1 MMLRLVGVE
10 FAKLRGSLV
19 VLLITL
25 PPLLP
30 GLLIAIAI
38 ASYDGPPQWVQILDQ
53 LTLPLWAMFLN
64 PTLLA
69 TLATLM
75 GDIEYRN
82 NGWDFTLTQP
92 HSRWRIFLAKLMV
105 IVPLHAAMTVIAVG
119 FAIVIGWGIGS
130 ITGKVPTGDLSF
142 PELAMFVVRMMAGSF
157 GILALQLWVALR
169 WRNFL
174 LPLSLGIGGTLVTL
188 AVLMTGT
195 RDADWFPWIVAL
207 RSSVGEGDAGFA
219 WTGLAMGIG
228 FCVLMLADLRR
239 RTFR

>member
-1 MMLRLVGVE
+1 MLRLVEVE
-10 FAKLRGSLV
+10 FRKLRGSLV
-19 VLLITL
+19 LLLIAL

-30 GLLIAIAI
+30 GLLIALAI
-38 ASYDGPPQWVQILDQ
+38 ASHDGPPQWAQILDR

-92 HSRWRIFLAKLMV
+92 HSRWSIFLAKLMV
-105 IVPLHAAMTVIAVG
+105 IVPLHATMIAIAVG
-119 FAIVIGWGIGS
+119 FAIATAGAVGS
-130 ITGKVPTGDLSF
+130 ITGNFPTGDLSLH
-142 PELAMFVVRMMAGSF
+142 ENAMFVVRMTAGSF
-157 GILALQLWVALR
+157 GILALQFWVALR

-174 LPLSLGIGGTLVTL
+174 LPLSLGIGGTLVAL
-188 AVLMTGT
+188 AVLLTGT
-195 RDADWFPWIVAL
+195 SDADWFPWVVAL
-207 RSSVGEGDAGFA
+207 RSGLAEGAAGFA
-219 WTGLAMGIG
+219 WTGLAMGTV
-228 FCVLMLADLRR
+228 FCALMLVDLQR

>member
-1 MMLRLVGVE
+1 MLRLVEVE
-10 FAKLRGSLV
+10 FRKLRGSLV
-19 VLLITL
+19 LLLIAL

-30 GLLIAIAI
+30 GLLIALAI
-38 ASYDGPPQWVQILDQ
+38 ASNEGSPQWAQILDR

-92 HSRWRIFLAKLMV
+92 HLRWSIFLAKLTV
-105 IVPLHAAMTVIAVG
+105 IVPLHAIMIAIAVG
-119 FAIVIGWGIGS
+119 FAIAMGSAVGS
-130 ITGKVPTGDLSF
+130 ITGNYPTGDLALN
-142 PELAMFVVRMMAGSF
+142 EYAIFVMRMTAGSF
-157 GILALQLWVALR
+157 GILALQFWVALR

-174 LPLSLGIGGTLVTL
+174 LPLSLGIGGTLVAL
-188 AVLMTGT
+188 AVLLTGT
-195 RDADWFPWIVAL
+195 RDADWFPWVVAL
-207 RSSVGEGDAGFA
+207 RSALGETTAQFA
-219 WTGLAMGIG
+219 WTGLAMGVG
-228 FCVLMLADLRR
+228 FCALMLLDLQR

>member
-1 MMLRLVGVE
+1 MLRLAGIE

-19 VLLITL
+19 VLLIAL

-38 ASYDGPPQWVQILDQ
+38 MAKDGAPKWAQLLDQ

-69 TLATLM
+69 TLATLI

-92 HSRWRIFLAKLMV
+92 HARWRIFLAKLMV
-105 IVPLHAAMTVIAVG
+105 IVPLHALMIAIAVG
-119 FAIVIGWGIGS
+119 FAVFAGGVVGS
-130 ITGKVPTGDLSF
+130 ITGRLPEGDLSF
-142 PELAMFVVRMMAGSF
+142 QQLGMFVVRMTAGSL

-195 RDADWFPWIVAL
+195 SDADWFPWIVAL
-207 RSSVGEGDAGFA
+207 KSAMGENAADFA
-219 WTGLAMGIG
+219 WTGLAMGG
-228 FCVLMLADLRR
+228 VFCALMLADLQR

>member
-1 MMLRLVGVE
+1 MLRLVEVE
-10 FAKLRGSLV
+10 FRKLRGSLV
-19 VLLITL
+19 LLLIAL

-30 GLLIAIAI
+30 GLLIALAI
-38 ASYDGPPQWVQILDQ
+38 ASHDGPAQWDQMLDQ

-92 HSRWRIFLAKLMV
+92 HSRWSIFLAKLMV
-105 IVPLHAAMTVIAVG
+105 IVPLHAIMIAIAVG
-119 FAIVIGWGIGS
+119 FAIAMAGAVGS
-130 ITGKVPTGDLSF
+130 ITGNFPTGDLSLH
-142 PELAMFVVRMMAGSF
+142 ENAMFVVRMTAGSF
-157 GILALQLWVALR
+157 GILALQFWVALR

-174 LPLSLGIGGTLVTL
+174 LPLSLGIGGTLVAL
-188 AVLMTGT
+188 AVLLTGT
-195 RDADWFPWIVAL
+195 RDADWFPWVVAL
-207 RSSVGEGDAGFA
+207 RSALGETTAHFA
-219 WTGLAMGIG
+219 WTGLAMGTV
-228 FCVLMLADLRR
+228 FCAVMLLDLQR

>member
-1 MMLRLVGVE
+1 MLRLVEIE
-10 FAKLRGSLV
+10 FRKLRGSLV
-19 VLLITL
+19 LLLIAL

-30 GLLIAIAI
+30 GLLIALAI
-38 ASYDGPPQWVQILDQ
+38 ASHDGPPQWAQILDR

-92 HSRWRIFLAKLMV
+92 HSRWSIFLAKLMV
-105 IVPLHAAMTVIAVG
+105 IVPLHATMIAIAVG
-119 FAIVIGWGIGS
+119 FAIATAGAVGS
-130 ITGKVPTGDLSF
+130 ITGNFPTGDLSLH
-142 PELAMFVVRMMAGSF
+142 ENAMFVVRMTAGSF
-157 GILALQLWVALR
+157 GILALQFWVALR

-174 LPLSLGIGGTLVTL
+174 LPLSLGIGGTLVAL
-188 AVLMTGT
+188 AVLLTGT
-195 RDADWFPWIVAL
+195 SDADWFPWVVAL
-207 RSSVGEGDAGFA
+207 RSGLAEGAAGFA
-219 WTGLAMGIG
+219 WTGLAMGTV
-228 FCVLMLADLRR
+228 FCALMLVDLQR

>member
-1 MMLRLVGVE
+1 MLRLVEAE
-10 FAKLRGSLV
+10 FRKLRGSLV
-19 VLLITL
+19 LLLITV

-30 GLLIAIAI
+30 GLLISLALATR
-38 ASYDGPPQWVQILDQ
+38 DGSPQWSQILDE

-75 GDIEYRN
+75 GDVEYRN

-92 HSRWRIFLAKLMV
+92 YSRWRIFLAKLAV
-105 IVPLHAAMTVIAVG
+105 IVPLHAAMTAIAVC
-119 FAIVIGWGIGS
+119 FAILAGLAIGS
-130 ITGKVPTGDLSF
+130 MTGNLPTGDL
-142 PELAMFVVRMMAGSF
+142 PLRDHALFVLRMTAGSF

-169 WRNFL
+169 WKNFL

-195 RDADWFPWIVAL
+195 RDADWFPWVVAL
-207 RSSVGEGDAGFA
+207 KSAMGEGVADFA
-219 WTGLAMGIG
+219 WTGLAMGAAVS
-228 FCVLMLADLRR
+228 VLMLADLQR
-239 RTFR
+239 RTLR

>member
-1 MMLRLVGVE
+1 MLRLAEVE
-10 FAKLRGSLV
+10 FRKLRGSLV
-19 VLLITL
+19 LLLITL

-38 ASYDGPPQWVQILDQ
+38 ASYDGPPRWAQLLDQ

-75 GDIEYRN
+75 GDVEYRN

-92 HSRWRIFLAKLMV
+92 HSRWRIFLAKLIV
-105 IVPLHAAMTVIAVG
+105 IVPLHAVMLAIAVG
-119 FAIVIGWGIGS
+119 FAIIMGGAVGS
-130 ITGKVPTGDLSF
+130 ITGKLPTGDLTLH
-142 PELAMFVVRMMAGSF
+142 EYALFVVRMAAGSF

-195 RDADWFPWIVAL
+195 SDADWFPWIVAL
-207 RSSVGEGDAGFA
+207 RSSMGEGATEFA
-219 WTGLAMGIG
+219 WTGLAMG
-228 FCVLMLADLRR
+228 VVVAALMLVDLQR